1 MEGPHTRLGVGGGM
15 LWPTM
20 SKRTASGPQMVAV
33 EVQSCEFFCL
43 WDRGLAQHREREKD
57 SRRRCAQSK
66 LGSSAGQKDSHCG

>member
-1 MEGPHTRLGVGGGM
+1 MRLGAGGDAM
-15 LWPTM
+15 ANM

-33 EVQSCEFFCL
+33 EVQSREFSCL

-57 SRRRCAQSK
+57 SRRRHAQSK